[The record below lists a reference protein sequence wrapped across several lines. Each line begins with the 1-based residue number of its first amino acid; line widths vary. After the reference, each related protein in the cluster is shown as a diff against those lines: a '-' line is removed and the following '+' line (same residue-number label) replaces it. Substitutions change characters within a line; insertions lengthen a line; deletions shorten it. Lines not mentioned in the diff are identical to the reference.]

1 MDEAAAIN
9 KKMIKMAKS
18 LPLPPYPAI
27 WEDGRQKG
35 SKILLDNN
43 GFHFRFKVK

>member
-1 MDEAAAIN
+1 MATAIT
-9 KKMIKMAKS
+9 KKIIKMAKP
-18 LPLPPYPAI
+18 LPFPPYPAI
-27 WEDGRQKG
+27 REDGRQKG